1 MISINVSDLIWT
13 IINFL
18 LLCLL
23 LNHFLYKPVLRFM
36 DDRQARVDAKLSE
49 KRDAEAQAAENDA
62 RLEAEKAKSRD
73 EAKRILT
80 QADADTEEQHAA
92 AMLQAREDAAQD
104 RKDAEAD
111 LEARRE
117 KTAEKLGEATPELA
131 DLLARHLLGEE

>member
-36 DDRQARVDAKLSE
+36 DDRQARMDAKLAVKKE
-49 KRDAEAQAAENDA
+49 AEAAAAENDA
-62 RLEAEKAKSRD
+62 RLQAEKEKSRD
-73 EAKRILT
+73 EAKRILS
-80 QADADTEEQHAA
+80 QADADSEQLHAA
-92 AMLQAREDAAQD
+92 AMVQARADAVQG

-117 KTAEKLGEATPELA
+117 KTEEKLGEAAPELA

>member
-18 LLCLL
+18 LLCIL

-36 DDRQARVDAKLSE
+36 DDRQARMDAKLAE
-49 KRDAEAQAAENDA
+49 KREAEALASENEA

-80 QADADTEEQHAA
+80 QADAESGERHAA
-92 AMLQAREDAAQD
+92 LMLQARADAAQEQ
-104 RKDAEAD
+104 KDAEAE
-111 LEARRE
+111 LEVRRE
-117 KTAEKLGEATPELA
+117 KTAEKLSEAAPELA
-131 DLLARHLLGEE
+131 GLLAGHLLGEE

>member
-1 MISINVSDLIWT
+1 MISINISDLIWT

-18 LLCLL
+18 LLCIL
-23 LNHFLYKPVLRFM
+23 LNHFLYKPMLRFM

-49 KRDAEAQAAENDA
+49 KRDADAQSAENDA

>member
-1 MISINVSDLIWT
+1 MISINISDLIWT

-18 LLCLL
+18 LLCIL

-117 KTAEKLGEATPELA
+117 KTEEKLGEAAPELA

>member
-1 MISINVSDLIWT
+1 MISINISDLIWT

-18 LLCLL
+18 LLCIL

-73 EAKRILT
+73 EAKRILS

-117 KTAEKLGEATPELA
+117 KTAEKLSEATPELA

>member
-1 MISINVSDLIWT
+1 MISINISDLIWT

-18 LLCLL
+18 LLCIL

-92 AMLQAREDAAQD
+92 AMLQAREDAVQD

>member
-1 MISINVSDLIWT
+1 MISINISDLIWT

-18 LLCLL
+18 LLCIL

-36 DDRQARVDAKLSE
+36 EDRQARVDAKLSE

-117 KTAEKLGEATPELA
+117 QTAEKLGEATPELA

>member
-18 LLCLL
+18 LLCIL

-36 DDRQARVDAKLSE
+36 DDRQARMDAKLAE
-49 KRDAEAQAAENDA
+49 KREAEALAAENEA

-80 QADADTEEQHAA
+80 QADAESGERHTAL
-92 AMLQAREDAAQD
+92 MLQARADAAQEQ
-104 RKDAEAD
+104 KDAEAA
-111 LEARRE
+111 LEVRRE
-117 KTAEKLGEATPELA
+117 KTAEKLSEAAPELA
-131 DLLARHLLGEE
+131 GLLAGHLLGEE

>member
-1 MISINVSDLIWT
+1 MISINISDLIWT

-18 LLCLL
+18 LLCIL

>member
-18 LLCLL
+18 LLCIL

-36 DDRQARVDAKLSE
+36 DDRQARMDAKLAE
-49 KRDAEAQAAENDA
+49 KREAEALAAENEA

-80 QADADTEEQHAA
+80 QADAESGERHTAL
-92 AMLQAREDAAQD
+92 MLQARTDAAQEQ
-104 RKDAEAD
+104 KDAEAA
-111 LEARRE
+111 LEVRRE
-117 KTAEKLGEATPELA
+117 KTAEKLSEAAPELA
-131 DLLARHLLGEE
+131 GLLAGHLLGEE

>member
-18 LLCLL
+18 LLCIL

-36 DDRQARVDAKLSE
+36 DDRQARMDAKLAE
-49 KRDAEAQAAENDA
+49 KREAEALASENEA

-80 QADADTEEQHAA
+80 QVDAESGERHAA
-92 AMLQAREDAAQD
+92 LMLQARADAAQEQ
-104 RKDAEAD
+104 KDAEAA
-111 LEARRE
+111 LEVRRE
-117 KTAEKLGEATPELA
+117 KTAEKLSEAAPELA
-131 DLLARHLLGEE
+131 GLLAGHLLGEE

>member
-18 LLCLL
+18 LLCIL

-36 DDRQARVDAKLSE
+36 DDRQARMDAKLAE
-49 KRDAEAQAAENDA
+49 KQEAEALASENEA

-80 QADADTEEQHAA
+80 QADAESGERHAA
-92 AMLQAREDAAQD
+92 LMLQARADAAQEQ
-104 RKDAEAD
+104 KDAEAE
-111 LEARRE
+111 LEVRRE
-117 KTAEKLGEATPELA
+117 KTAEKLSEAAPELA
-131 DLLARHLLGEE
+131 GLLAGHLLGEE